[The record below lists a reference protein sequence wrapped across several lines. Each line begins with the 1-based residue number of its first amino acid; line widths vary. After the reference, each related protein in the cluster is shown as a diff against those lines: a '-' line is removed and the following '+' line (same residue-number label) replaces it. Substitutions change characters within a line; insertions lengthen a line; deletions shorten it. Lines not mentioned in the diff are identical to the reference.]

1 MNKFVTSALA
11 LTAAS
16 GLSFAGP
23 GSEEW
28 AGLDRDIE
36 NLASSFAPQGGGFA
50 VDGFLIS
57 SYDNSSDI
65 MVGSNDLGG
74 FTVRNARANLQGSVG
89 DYGVFISFD
98 AGADPTGFGPLIGGL
113 LGTYSFGTGAAN
125 LLDAYGTFSIGDQV
139 NGQVGQ
145 FRPPFLWSSQLNED
159 KFVLLNRSIN
169 GAIWASRD
177 TGVMFNGTFEQVGW
191 YVSAQNGSDSVG
203 DELAFTGRVDFDA
216 LGTGAGMQEGAYGA
230 SDESSLTVGVAFHDD
245 GDLNDGTAIGGDA
258 VYTIGAFSAAA
269 EIVDYD
275 QDYFGTDMTPFS
287 VTASYMVSPDEYEIA
302 VRFEDLDDSDDTTII
317 TGGVNRYVA
326 GHDAKWGINYTTVN
340 SDDSSIEVDIISVGL
355 TVSV

>member
-65 MVGSNDLGG
+65 QVGSNDLGG
-74 FTVRNARANLQGSVG
+74 FSVRNARANLQGMVG

-98 AGADPTGFGPLIGGL
+98 AGSDPLGFGTL
-113 LGTYSFGTGAAN
+113 LNRLLPGSSSGSGTAA

-145 FRPPFLWSSQLNED
+145 FRPPFLWSSQLDED
-159 KFVLLNRSIN
+159 KFVLLNRTVN
-169 GAIWASRD
+169 GAIWAMRD
-177 TGVMFNGTFEQVGW
+177 TGVMFNGTFEQIGW
-191 YVSAQNGSDSVG
+191 WVSAQNGSDSVG

-216 LGTGAGMQEGAYGA
+216 MGTGAGTQEGAYGA

-245 GDLNDGTAIGGDA
+245 GNLNDGAAIAGDA
-258 VYTIGAFSAAA
+258 VFSIGAFSAQA

-275 QDYFGTDMTPFS
+275 QDYFGSEMTPFS
-287 VTASYMVSPDEYEIA
+287 VTASYMVSPEEYEIA
-302 VRFEDLDDSDDTTII
+302 VRFEDLDDSDDTTVI

-326 GHDAKWGINYTTVN
+326 GHDAKWGINYSTTQ
-340 SDDSSIEVDIISVGL
+340 SDDSNLEVDVISVGL
-355 TVSV
+355 TLSV